1 MNFFQ
6 LITTIFKIPDLRKK
20 ILFIL
25 GIFLVFRVMANIPI
39 PGIDTERLKQFFEG
53 NQLFG
58 LLNIFTGGALDN
70 LSIVMLGLGPYI
82 TATIVLQLLTMIF
95 PALERMYKEEG
106 EAGRAKFNQ
115 YGRML
120 TVPFALI
127 QGYGFLTLLS
137 RQGVIDQLSPAFL
150 GLSLVIIT
158 AGSVFLMWLGEL
170 ITEKGIGNG
179 VSLLIFAGIV
189 AGFPLSVGQLFAQ
202 FQADPSTLPQ
212 LLLFFGMALAI
223 IAGVVFVT
231 EARRNIPVSYT
242 KRVRGNRMYGGVSSY
257 LPLSI
262 NPAGVIPI
270 IFALS
275 LLTFPGMIASFFQ
288 GAGGITG
295 DIAIGVQ
302 NFFNNQWA
310 YGALYFLLI
319 VMFTY
324 FYTAVTFDPKAISTN
339 LQKSGGFV
347 LGVRP
352 GPSTAQYLSYILN
365 RVLLMGALFLGII
378 ALMPSIVQG
387 VTHVTVFQFLVGG
400 TSLLIV
406 VSVVLETMRQL
417 RSQLQMREYETF

>member
-1 MNFFQ
+1 MNFIQ

-58 LLNIFTGGALDN
+58 LLNVFTGGALDN

-120 TVPFALI
+120 TVPFAII

-137 RQGVIDQLSPAFL
+137 RQGVIDALSPAFL

-158 AGSVFLMWLGEL
+158 AGSVLLMWLGEL

-189 AGFPLSVGQLFAQ
+189 AGFPLSIGQLFVQ

-212 LLLFFGMALAI
+212 LLLFFAMALTI

-242 KRVRGNRMYGGVSSY
+242 KRVRGNRVYGGVSSY

-262 NPAGVIPI
+262 N
-270 IFALS
+270 
-275 LLTFPGMIASFFQ
+275 
-288 GAGGITG
+288 
-295 DIAIGVQ
+295 
-302 NFFNNQWA
+302 
-310 YGALYFLLI
+310 
-319 VMFTY
+319 
-324 FYTAVTFDPKAISTN
+324 
-339 LQKSGGFV
+339 
-347 LGVRP
+347 
-352 GPSTAQYLSYILN
+352 
-365 RVLLMGALFLGII
+365 
-378 ALMPSIVQG
+378 
-387 VTHVTVFQFLVGG
+387 
-400 TSLLIV
+400 
-406 VSVVLETMRQL
+406 
-417 RSQLQMREYETF
+417 